1 MVQLRLLYSE
11 STVLVVTN
19 YHSCSYHSLYSSA
32 VRGTPTQVPR
42 VTGSLAKLSF
52 DHVDIVL
59 VVVVVIIDVE
69 YVRTRFGA
77 YSTTPSR
84 VMIALGG

>member
-1 MVQLRLLYSE
+1 MCGSTFLSFDLYSE

-32 VRGTPTQVPR
+32 VRGAPTQVPGL
-42 VTGSLAKLSF
+42 TGSLAKLSF

-69 YVRTRFGA
+69 YVRTVRDLE
-77 YSTTPSR
+77 R
-84 VMIALGG
+84 IAV